1 MDVFIQKMR
10 LKKNRKA
17 LIIEEAWKAI
27 ASPMMANYIL
37 YLYKTVRKFWGIAMV
52 VTQELEDIISNPVV
66 KQSIINNSDIICLL
80 DQSKFKDKY
89 TEIANLLSLTEV
101 DKRQI
106 FTINQ
111 LDNKEGRN
119 RFNEVFIKRG
129 NFGNVFGVEV
139 STHEYFTFTTE
150 RIEKDSVAFYQQ
162 IYGDFKTALDNFI
175 NDMMKSQ
182 LKKGDWV
189 LHVNKVLGRFLS
201 EESPEDFRS
210 TLGKKDLYQFIL
222 ENYKKM
228 R

>member
-1 MDVFIQKMR
+1 MR

-89 TEIANLLSLTEV
+89 DEIANLLSLNEV
-101 DKRQI
+101 DQKQI

-111 LDNKEGRN
+111 LNNKVGRN
-119 RFNEVFIKRG
+119 RFNEVYIKRG

-139 STHEYFTFTTE
+139 SMHEYFTYTTE
-150 RIEKDSVAFYQQ
+150 RIEKDSVSYYQQ
-162 IYGDFKTALDNFI
+162 IYGEFKTALDNFI
-175 NDMMKSQ
+175 NDMYVSG
-182 LKKGDWV
+182 LSKGDWV
-189 LHVNKVLGRFLS
+189 LHVNKVLGYFLS
-201 EESPEDFRS
+201 KNSTEELIE
-210 TLGKKDLYQFIL
+210 LIGKRKLVDFIL
-222 ENYKKM
+222 DEYKKSNSL
-228 R
+228 